1 MARDG
6 QSDTQMEDEGA
17 ADQSVNAVLDAIR
30 GRFAAEERRQDE
42 TVAASIK
49 ARGVLDLTEV
59 VQDGDIDV
67 ASVAPAA
74 KTTPTPQQPTVVA
87 AAGGLE
93 QSIAA
98 ALTDGLQAALLADP
112 DAIPDAIESRLDA
125 MLAPIVRDWLD
136 ANLQDIVTRVV
147 REEIAQRPLDR

>member
-1 MARDG
+1 MS
-6 QSDTQMEDEGA
+6 SDRQESADNA
-17 ADQSVNAVLDAIR
+17 ADNSVDAVLDAIR

-49 ARGVLDLTEV
+49 ARGVLDLTEI

-67 ASVAPAA
+67 ASVAPTNKA
-74 KTTPTPQQPTVVA
+74 TA
-87 AAGGLE
+87 AAPQDTIPAAGLE

-98 ALTDGLQAALLADP
+98 ALTEGLQAALMADP

-125 MLAPIVRDWLD
+125 ILSPLVRDWLD
-136 ANLQDIVTRVV
+136 ANLADIVVRVL